1 MKIQSKVAALVAIL
15 VGLVGGIVIASPA
28 MAARSDCEPYI
39 GTICLTENQDWSGRV
54 WRQLPSQIGTP
65 TNPCRN
71 FEAAFNNKASIA
83 ANVTEGHVGYYLYDG
98 ANCTGRQ
105 VYIASAGFVKLWLL
119 SPSFD
124 NKASSIK
131 VLYL

>member
-1 MKIQSKVAALVAIL
+1 MKIRSTFAALAAII
-15 VGLVGGIVIASPA
+15 VGLLGSVVVASPA
-28 MAARSDCEPYI
+28 MAARSDCESYL
-39 GTICLTENQDWSGRV
+39 GTICLTENRDWTGRV
-54 WRQLPSQIGTP
+54 WRQLPSQING
-65 TNPCRN
+65 CRN

-83 ANVTEGHVGYYLYDG
+83 ANMTEGHVGYYLYDN
-98 ANCTGRQ
+98 ANCGGRS
-105 VYIASAGFVKLWLL
+105 VYIPSAGYVRLWLL